1 MMAVPVRL
9 PLQGYSSLIYSSYNS
24 YGTLPRTYRPFAP
37 VVCVNIRS
45 LKPWLMFRQRRV
57 IGYAGCHS
65 RRTSADGKST
75 DSGFEDYN
83 SVLDTPQCPALHDV
97 NWKITKTKKM
107 KNNKTEGDIL
117 ILKDQGRHRNPCSER
132 SPENRRADPSVVQ
145 SQSFWWP
152 AVVLVAG
159 SHFCGKQSF

>member
-1 MMAVPVRL
+1 MMSMPVRL
-9 PLQGYSSLIYSSYNS
+9 PLQGYNRLTSSSSSSYS
-24 YGTLPRTYRPFAP
+24 TLPRTYRPFAP

-45 LKPWLMFRQRRV
+45 LKPWLMFCQRTV

-65 RRTSADGKST
+65 RRSSTDGKSK

-83 SVLDTPQCPALHDV
+83 SVLDTPRCPALHDV

-107 KNNKTEGDIL
+107 KNNKTEEDIL
-117 ILKDQGRHRNPCSER
+117 ILKGQGRHRSSKR
-132 SPENRRADPSVVQ
+132 SPENRRTDRSVVQ

-152 AVVLVAG
+152 AVILVAG
-159 SHFCGKQSF
+159 SHFGGQQSF